1 LTGGIA
7 HDFNNVLQTLTTGLQ
22 VCVMAARTER
32 EQNLLQACQ
41 RAVKRGVELARQ
53 LMVFGRVQEAQ
64 LETLQLDVQLNIVVP
79 MLTATLPSN
88 IRFDVKFAPG
98 LWNVTL
104 DPLQLELALLNLT
117 MNARDAMPKGGTITL
132 EAHNETLAARDDLQ
146 AGDYVCLRLRD
157 NGNGMSEEVSAR
169 ALDPFYTTKDVG
181 QGSGMGLSQAYG
193 FAKQSGGTLSLASEP
208 GAGTVVT
215 LYLPRSA
222 QKAELPQ
229 LEANSLPYQHAN
241 GSVLFVED
249 DPLVRETVTPALS
262 VAGLD
267 VKVARNGEE
276 ALRVLEAGEPIRL
289 VFSDIVMPGS
299 ISGIDLAHIVRDRFP
314 DTRIVLATGYSERRI
329 DLPGVRLLA
338 KPYSMSEL
346 VAALNNALLQ
356 TR

>member
-1 LTGGIA
+1 
-7 HDFNNVLQTLTTGLQ
+7 
-22 VCVMAARTER
+22 
-32 EQNLLQACQ
+32 
-41 RAVKRGVELARQ
+41 
-53 LMVFGRVQEAQ
+53 MVFGRVQEAQ

-88 IRFDVKFAPG
+88 IRFDVKLTPG

-117 MNARDAMPKGGTITL
+117 MNARDAMPDGGTITL
-132 EAHNETLAARDDLQ
+132 EAYNETLAARDDLQ
-146 AGDYVCLRLRD
+146 AGDYVCLLLRD
-157 NGNGMSEEVSAR
+157 NGSGMSEEVSAR

-222 QKAELPQ
+222 KKAELPQ

-276 ALRVLEAGEPIRL
+276 ALRIMEAGEPIRL